1 MTMRHTLLLLAATAA
16 PLYAQQDTAAL
27 PAPAQEAP
35 AAGETPAAA
44 QPARTAAPDSRL
56 DRRVNALPALALMPA
71 DVDMVTATGNLSPI
85 FGSILPINL
94 PSHLSI
100 AIGSSGI
107 TTDILLQAL
116 NSTNLI
122 TSENETLFNTL
133 LKTLGPVRDQK
144 IAPAYIILNFDD
156 QDSLGQTPTFPEYL
170 AEDPDMSI
178 YCTPAEING
187 FTGVKFDLTAWVKDS
202 LQEEEEALTPE
213 SKAWL
218 EALQGRSLYV
228 MSRQEGISRVLAI
241 AEDPAELKLAATPAE
256 SVLATDKIAEA
267 DSTPDGLLL
276 FCYAGPQACQRTARL
291 SQETFIAQLSALLN
305 PQLTVR
311 QDASEAEKE
320 AIQKARQGFEFL
332 KNAYLNLKPESI
344 IHPCTIKLWYDG
356 TSIWDGGSI
365 HWEQKSDAGKAH
377 FEQAPQRLV
386 QQSQDP
392 MTALYLEST
401 ACKVEGAP
409 TATELLTACEQ
420 LAAGLAVGSQEGT
433 SGINSAEL
441 KQALALYQMFK
452 PQLLKVGEGL
462 GILQEGLGNSAA
474 LVVKAQPDPQ
484 FPAAAACYAPVTN
497 GAKLTEGWKLILDTV
512 TTATIAFG
520 GNTNIL
526 PVLSATGQ
534 EIQGGHSYTIAL
546 PNNTP
551 ACTPTVFVTENALVL
566 SSTPELSTELEQTAT
581 GTQTFSGVRLTLN
594 LEPTALIARS
604 VADRML
610 DACDSADAFED
621 TWDSDSNEED
631 SKPEAE
637 AREAETSEEETTCS
651 NGENTCPDEE
661 VPSSINNG
669 TTIEEDDYDS
679 FEDDEFLPPSDEE
692 EAAYQADEI
701 ASALEFFALYVRS
714 INLSTETKNGQLI
727 SRIDISMRQ

>member
-56 DRRVNALPALALMPA
+56 NQRAKALPALALMPA
-71 DVDMVTATGNLSPI
+71 DVDMIAATGNLSPI
-85 FGSILPINL
+85 FGPILPINL

-100 AIGSSGI
+100 AIGSSGS
-107 TTDILLQAL
+107 TTDIWLQAL

-122 TSENETLFNTL
+122 TSKNGDEVLFNAL
-133 LKTLGPVRDQK
+133 LKALEPIKDQK

-156 QDSLGQTPTFPEYL
+156 QDSLEQTPTFPQYL
-170 AEDPDMSI
+170 AEDPDMST

-187 FTGVKFDLTAWVKDS
+187 FTGVKFDLAAWAKDS
-202 LQEEEEALTPE
+202 LQEEEAEGSLTQE

-218 EALQGRSLYV
+218 EARQSRSLYV

-241 AEDPAELKLAATPAE
+241 AEDPTQLKLAATPSE

-276 FCYAGPQACQRTARL
+276 FSYTDPQACQRAAKQ
-291 SQETFIAQLSALLN
+291 SQEALIAQLSALLT
-305 PQLTVR
+305 PLLEVSE
-311 QDASEAEKE
+311 DAPEADRE
-320 AIQKARQGFEFL
+320 AVQKALQGFNL
-332 KNAYLNLKPESI
+332 LTQAYRDLSPES
-344 IHPCTIKLWYDG
+344 TIYPYTVKCWYDG
-356 TSIWDGGSI
+356 DI
-365 HWEQKSDAGKAH
+365 HLEQKGDAGRTH

-401 ACKVEGAP
+401 AWTVEGAP

-497 GAKLTEGWKLILDTV
+497 RAKLTEGWKLILDTV

-520 GNTNIL
+520 GNTDVL

-551 ACTPTVFVTENALVL
+551 ACTPTVHVTENSLVL
-566 SSTPELSTELEQTAT
+566 SSTPELSTELEHTAT
-581 GTQTFSGVRLTLN
+581 GTQAFSGIRLTLN
-594 LEPTALIARS
+594 LEPAALIARS

-651 NGENTCPDEE
+651 NGETTSPDEE

-669 TTIEEDDYDS
+669 TSIEEDDYDS

-701 ASALEFFALYVRS
+701 ASALEFIALYVRS
-714 INLSTETKNGQLI
+714 INLSAETKNGQLI
-727 SRIDISMRQ
+727 SRINISMRQ